1 MSDSQHIR
9 DFPTHPIE
17 VECKMCGRHRRY
29 RKAPLIEKYDSDAV
43 LSDRLALIIGDCE
56 FRGGL
61 VNRGCGAFYPVLTSV
76 TKRNQ
81 PLNFG

>member
-1 MSDSQHIR
+1 MSDSQHIG

-17 VECKMCGRHRRY
+17 VECKKCGHHGRY
-29 RKAPLIEKYDSDAV
+29 RKAPFIEKYDSDVV
-43 LSDRLALIIGDCE
+43 LSDLLAPNDGDCK

-61 VNRGCGAFYPVLTSV
+61 SNRGCGAYYLVLSR
-76 TKRNQ
+76 RNQ